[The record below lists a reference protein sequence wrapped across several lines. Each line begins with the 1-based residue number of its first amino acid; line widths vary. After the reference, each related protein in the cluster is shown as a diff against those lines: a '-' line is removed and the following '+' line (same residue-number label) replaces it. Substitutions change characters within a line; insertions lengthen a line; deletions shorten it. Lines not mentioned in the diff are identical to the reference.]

1 MKIQYSKVGG
11 VLEGGLQPARG
22 FSPASL
28 TYASPT
34 QYQRIVP
41 KQGSKP
47 GPDLVQAA
55 IDGVGSPTGRARLGA
70 SKVLRDLS
78 GQSPD
83 LIYPHF
89 DFFAGLLGSP
99 NHILKWNATLTL
111 ASLATV
117 DRDGRLDQIMDAYLA
132 PISGPNMIDA
142 ANAIRGAAVI
152 ALAKPYLAPGI
163 AARILA
169 VERAS
174 YATAE
179 CRNVA
184 IGHAIRAFDQIF
196 DAAGGQREVLRF
208 VNRQTENPRPA
219 TRAKARRFLRKRSS
233 GAGTA

>member
-1 MKIQYSKVGG
+1 MLDTSLPSAVSEG
-11 VLEGGLQPARG
+11 VR
-22 FSPASL
+22 
-28 TYASPT
+28 
-34 QYQRIVP
+34 
-41 KQGSKP
+41 KP
-47 GPDLVQAA
+47 SAKLRPDLVQAA
-55 IDGVGSPTGRARLGA
+55 IDGIASPSGRARLGA

-78 GQSPD
+78 EQSPD
-83 LIYPHF
+83 QLYPHF

-111 ASLATV
+111 ANLAAV
-117 DRDGRLDQIMDAYLA
+117 DREGRLDRILDAYLA

-142 ANAIRGAAVI
+142 ANAIRGAAAI
-152 ALAKPYLAPGI
+152 ARAKPHLAPRI

-196 DAAGGQREVLRF
+196 DTAGGERTVLRF
-208 VNRQTENPRPA
+208 VSRQTENPRPA
-219 TRAKARRFLRKRSS
+219 TRAKAQRFLRKRSS